1 MIPRTKVVSRVESEG
16 RNKQRDREIER
27 STGHREEE
35 KNQRVSRADLSMHAG
50 MGLGVGC
57 EVAAPTCQCTDAGVR
72 TSTTLRHSIWSRVS
86 AMGSWEA
93 DGGTA
98 WREADYGQLHE
109 LSRSDG

>member
-1 MIPRTKVVSRVESEG
+1 MATLYEAPRTVPG
-16 RNKQRDREIER
+16 DER
-27 STGHREEE
+27 STEQREREKE

-93 DGGTA
+93 DGWDCLARG
-98 WREADYGQLHE
+98 
-109 LSRSDG
+109 